1 MKLWFNL
8 LCADIEAQMQ
18 FYRALLGWPEAEA
31 IRSPIYRALRH
42 EGVEFGFNAQPA
54 YALLNLADRMPDEA
68 AATQLPPVTGFATF
82 MLDTS
87 ADVDAATARVSALG
101 GRIVKAPYTTYYGQW
116 QAVLSDPEQHVF
128 RVSTASLPPGVA
140 PGPRPA

>member
-68 AATQLPPVTGFATF
+68 AATQPPPVTGFATF
-82 MLDTS
+82 MLDTP

-116 QAVLSDPEQHVF
+116 QAVLCDPEQQVF
-128 RVSTASLPPGVA
+128 RLSALQAPP
-140 PGPRPA
+140 

>member
-8 LCADIEAQMQ
+8 LCEDIEAQMQ

-54 YALLNLADRMPDEA
+54 YALLNLANRMPD
-68 AATQLPPVTGFATF
+68 AATQPPPVTGFATF
-82 MLDTS
+82 MLDTP
-87 ADVDAATARVSALG
+87 AAVDAATARVSALG
-101 GRIVKAPYTTYYGQW
+101 GRIVKAPYATYYGQW
-116 QAVLSDPEQHVF
+116 QAVLCDPEQQVF
-128 RVSTASLPPGVA
+128 RLSAHQAPP
-140 PGPRPA
+140 